1 MDQWYINYGEEQWR
15 DQAIDWVQN
24 NLNTYSAETRNAF
37 VGVLNWLNQ
46 WACARTYG
54 LGSKLPFDPTFLVE
68 SLSDSTIYMSY
79 YTIVPW
85 LHTDLFGRSQGKGN
99 ISPEQMVDEVWDYIF
114 CRRELNDDVLE
125 KSKIPKATLESMRRD
140 FEYWYP
146 LDVRVSGKDLIP
158 NHLTCKS

>member
-85 LHTDLFGRSQGKGN
+85 LHTDLFGRSQGKGK
-99 ISPEQMVDEVWDYIF
+99 IAPEQMIDEVWDYIF
-114 CRRELNDDVLE
+114 CRRELTDEVLE

-158 NHLTCKS
+158 NHLTCK